1 MFSSLDGIIRRLGQ
15 YAKRYAEIMFYV
27 RGYNACTP
35 MSIDSTNCNG
45 IIPDMQK
52 HYSTTIY
59 NRTIES
65 IE

>member
-1 MFSSLDGIIRRLGQ
+1 MLFIIRRLGQ
-15 YAKRYAEIMFYV
+15 YPKRYAEIMFYV
-27 RGYNACTP
+27 RGYYAYPNVN
-35 MSIDSTNCNG
+35 SSTNCNG

-59 NRTIES
+59 NRTIEA

>member
-1 MFSSLDGIIRRLGQ
+1 MLFIISRLGQ
-15 YAKRYAEIMFYV
+15 YPSRHAEKLFFMLEDIMH
-27 RGYNACTP
+27 TP

-59 NRTIES
+59 NRTIEA

>member
-1 MFSSLDGIIRRLGQ
+1 MR
-15 YAKRYAEIMFYV
+15 
-27 RGYNACTP
+27 TP

-59 NRTIES
+59 NRTIEA